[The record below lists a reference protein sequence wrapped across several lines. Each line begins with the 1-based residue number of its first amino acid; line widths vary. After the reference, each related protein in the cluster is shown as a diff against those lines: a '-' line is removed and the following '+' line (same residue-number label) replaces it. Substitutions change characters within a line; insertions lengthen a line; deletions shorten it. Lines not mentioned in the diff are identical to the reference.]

1 MEVTRIEKRQIVIL
15 LSVVAVAAMLGGVYW
30 TAYAADPADAG
41 TALPG
46 YCGRGGGMRG
56 GWRHGG
62 RRVGSID
69 VSESYTAAV
78 LSVVNDDGDVQ
89 ALLAEGYV
97 VNEDVRPLLRPHVDA
112 EGAVTQTATNA
123 IVVLEKD
130 DDNTTYRA
138 TVWVDL
144 DADRVTQIVVLS
156 RTVIDKSS

>member
-46 YCGRGGGMRG
+46 FCGQGGGMRG
-56 GWRHGG
+56 GWRRGGG
-62 RRVGSID
+62 RFGPVD
-69 VSESYTAAV
+69 VSEEYTATV

-89 ALLAEGYV
+89 ALLAEGYI
-97 VNEDVRPLLRPHVDA
+97 VNEDVRPLLKSRVDA

-123 IVVLEKD
+123 IVVLERA
-130 DDNTTYRA
+130 DDNRA